1 MGKNK
6 KPMLTVLVEEEKL
19 QRFRDYASAQGMSMG
34 AIVNQLIDR
43 LLSGESS
50 PEPIESSIDTT
61 KTIDSKSNTS
71 IGVERKSIEEMIAR
85 SIENYHKS
93 VEETIASSIE
103 NYHKSVEETIALSI
117 ENNNKTIEAMIAS
130 SIDNN
135 DESLE
140 QKLTASID
148 NYAKTSPRTLS
159 LQDIDRLIGSAI
171 SSVTKANNEVI
182 AELKNILGHQGAEI
196 DRLSKLV
203 KNLSPTANS
212 AANSTA
218 NSKPSQTPNSLSW
231 GGFCEMLGEPL
242 PSERNKAS
250 GDKMTGVASNKGF
263 SGWKYNGNSK
273 KFTLG

>member
-1 MGKNK
+1 VGKNK

-19 QRFRDYASAQGMSMG
+19 QRFRDYASLQGISMG

-71 IGVERKSIEEMIAR
+71 IGVERKSVEEMIAR
-85 SIENYHKS
+85 
-93 VEETIASSIE
+93 SIE

-203 KNLSPTANS
+203 KNLPPTANS

-231 GGFCEMLGEPL
+231 GGFCELIGEPL
-242 PSERNKAS
+242 PSERNKS
-250 GDKMTGVASNKGF
+250 NGDKMTGVASNKGF